1 MVSAYCAATTKLEA
15 RNPNRSGT
23 KGGSDDRIP
32 SDSLLDDTNCNRRT
46 FVALAGLVFCTGV
59 ASALHAQQLEKSLLR
74 LGVGNKSHLY
84 YLPLTLF
91 ERRHH
96 FKDYGLDVAIADF
109 EGGGEARRVDGW
121 LGRCRDR
128 CLWAPVTNAG
138 LEQAFGCRAARRP
151 HGEAASPLRIGA
163 HIPAGVRA

>member
-1 MVSAYCAATTKLEA
+1 MTRV
-15 RNPNRSGT
+15 
-23 KGGSDDRIP
+23 P
-32 SDSLLDDTNCNRRT
+32 SVSLLDRTNCDRRT
-46 FVALAGLVFCTGV
+46 FAAGLAGLVFCTGA
-59 ASALHAQQLEKSLLR
+59 ASTLHAQQLEKSSLR

-84 YLPLTLF
+84 YLPLTLV

-138 LEQAFGCRAARRP
+138 LEQAFGCRATRRP